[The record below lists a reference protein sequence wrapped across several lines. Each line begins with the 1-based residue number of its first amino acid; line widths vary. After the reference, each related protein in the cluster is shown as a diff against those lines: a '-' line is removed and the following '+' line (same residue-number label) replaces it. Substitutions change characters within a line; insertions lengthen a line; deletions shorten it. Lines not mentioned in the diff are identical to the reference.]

1 MRSAIYLAVLLTVH
15 AACLAAVPQVEAVRL
30 ADPVVVDGDLSEPS
44 WAQGQWYTNFAVL
57 DRPDVPAQV
66 QTRFKVRFDDANLY
80 IGAQM
85 DEPNIGELKA
95 SITERDGKVYS
106 DDCVE
111 VMVDP
116 TGERTEY
123 YHFIVNSKGVVYD
136 SQSRQAGAVQTR
148 EWDCAVRAAAK
159 VGASSWSVE
168 LAIPFVELGL
178 TRASTGQWAINVAR
192 ERQAGRPELSTF
204 SPMTGGFHQ
213 PSLYAALTLPGAD
226 LGRLLWEIK
235 PPYEVLVYPGTDGK
249 LLWRAK
255 THVTNAG
262 PKFAFFL
269 LRAKVGEGVGEWVK
283 GGLDSGQSAEFAL
296 TAPVAATGRQTMALE
311 IVDRADPN
319 LRLALR
325 STPTEIQYTPLS
337 VTLIKPW
344 YRDSIYATE
353 TVNALVFDVALAL
366 PPGELEGLTLACSL
380 MPGKPG
386 EPATGVS
393 PGSWSGPAKAQMR
406 VTMALKWPAEPAYD
420 YTLDV
425 ALVGADGKAVHETQ
439 KRIRKLPKVADE
451 WRLDEH
457 NVLLHNGE
465 PVLPFGW
472 FSMDVADMG
481 KPEHAYTLCQAY
493 NLQYLSIPDARAML
507 EKYAAAGTAVTSY
520 PYPGSGMMENA
531 AWGRPLSDAEAEAL
545 RQRVA
550 ALKDCPG
557 LWAWYMADEPELRPA
572 LPERTRRI
580 YEVIAEE
587 DPYHPCIMLND
598 TLEGIRRFKDGGDIL
613 MPDPYPCFIKGGL
626 AAQPLQKTSVFIKTC
641 AEAGQGR
648 RGIMVTPQAFN
659 YGDYGKLNQRGP
671 NLTELRNQMVQAI
684 IYGAKG
690 FLWYT
695 YAHAANYPEIG
706 IGMPWLSFEAQNLKP
721 AILADPAAD
730 IQVRVEAAN
739 PEHVHVSARRVGNDI
754 YLFAANTDTA
764 AQDVKLTLTGAAL
777 GKLFVVSEGR
787 SVEVS
792 GGVLQDRFDVYATH
806 IYTTNQAVA
815 EKLSLAA
822 PRAAIGKAEAA
833 RRKPGNL
840 AFEDNGTTV
849 EVSSKAQYGSTPDR
863 LVDGIIDGMKWT
875 DRTARELP
883 DWATIHWPQAARV
896 GRVVVY
902 SPTAAALEVQV
913 PEGDGW
919 RTVGRS
925 SAPEGTRLEAVLDEV
940 VTTSAVRVLV
950 TKLLPDQI
958 YTTVWEVEAY
968 EK

>member
-1 MRSAIYLAVLLTVH
+1 MKTAMLVSVLVALCSIGGAAVLQVQALH
-15 AACLAAVPQVEAVRL
+15 ASEAI
-30 ADPVVVDGDLSEPS
+30 VVDGDLSEPT
-44 WAQGQWYTNFAVL
+44 WAEGPWYSHFSLL
-57 DRPDVPAQV
+57 DRPDVQAEA
-66 QTRFKVRFDDANLY
+66 QTRFKVRFDDGYLY
-80 IGAQM
+80 LGVQM
-85 DEPNIGELKA
+85 DEPSIGELKA
-95 SITERDGKVYS
+95 NVTERDGKVFS

-123 YHFIVNSKGVVYD
+123 YHFAVNPRGALYD
-136 SQSRQAGAVQTR
+136 SQVRQAGSVQTSDWNCDAR
-148 EWDCAVRAAAK
+148 VAAK
-159 VGASSWSVE
+159 VGASGWSVE
-168 LAIPFVELGL
+168 LAIPLVELGM
-178 TRASTGQWAINVAR
+178 TRASMGPWAINVTR
-192 ERQAGRPELSTF
+192 ERKARAELSSF

-226 LGRLLWEIK
+226 LGRMLWEIK
-235 PPYEVLVYPGTDGK
+235 PPYEVLIYPDANGR

-283 GGLDSGQSAEFAL
+283 GGLDSGQSAEYAL
-296 TAPVAATGRQTMALE
+296 TAPVMATGRQTVALE

-325 STPTEIQYTPLS
+325 SAPTDIYYTPLS

-353 TVNALVFDVALAL
+353 TVNELVFDVTLAL
-366 PPGELEGLTLACSL
+366 PPEDIKGLTLACNL

-393 PGSWSGPAKAQMR
+393 PGHWSGPAKAQMR
-406 VTMALKWPAEPAYD
+406 VTMPLKWPAEPAYD

-425 ALVGADGKAVHETQ
+425 ALVGPDGKVVHDAQ

-472 FSMDVADMG
+472 FSMDVGDMG
-481 KPEHAYTLCQAY
+481 KPDNAYNLCQAY
-493 NLQYLSIPDARAML
+493 NLQYLSIADARAFL
-507 EKYAAAGTAVTSY
+507 EKYAAAGTAVASY
-520 PYPGSGMMENA
+520 PYPGAAMMENA
-531 AWGRPLSDAEAEAL
+531 AWGKPLSDAEAEAL

-580 YEVIAEE
+580 YEIVAEE
-587 DPYHPCIMLND
+587 DPFHPCIMLND

-613 MPDPYPCFIKGGL
+613 MPDPYPCFLKGGL
-626 AAQPLQKTSVFIKTC
+626 AAQPIEKTGIFIRTC
-641 AEAGQGR
+641 VEAGQGR
-648 RGIMVTPQAFN
+648 RGVMVTPQAFN

-706 IGMPWLSFEAQNLKP
+706 IGVPWLSFEAADLKP
-721 AILADPAAD
+721 AILADPATD
-730 IQVRVEAAN
+730 IQVKVEAAK
-739 PEHVHVSARRVGNDI
+739 PEHIHVSARRVGDDV
-754 YLFAANTDTA
+754 YLFTANTDTA
-764 AQDVKLTLTGAAL
+764 PQDVKLTLTGAAP
-777 GKLFVVSEGR
+777 GKLWVVSEGR
-787 SVEVS
+787 SVEVVN
-792 GGVLQDRFDVYATH
+792 GLLQDHFDTYATH
-806 IYTTNQAVA
+806 IYTTDPKVGGR
-815 EKLSLAA
+815 ETLAI
-822 PRAAIGKAEAA
+822 PRAAIAKAEAA

-849 EVSSKAQYGSTPDR
+849 EVSSSAQYGSTPNR
-863 LVDGIIDGMKWT
+863 LLDGITGGMKWT
-875 DRTARELP
+875 DRTPRELP
-883 DWATIHWPQAARV
+883 DWATVRWPQPV
-896 GRVVVY
+896 SIGRVVVY
-902 SPTAAALEVQV
+902 SPTVAAYEVQV

-925 SAPEGTRLEAVLDEV
+925 SAPDGTRLETILDAA
-940 VTTSAVRVLV
+940 VTTSAIRVLV